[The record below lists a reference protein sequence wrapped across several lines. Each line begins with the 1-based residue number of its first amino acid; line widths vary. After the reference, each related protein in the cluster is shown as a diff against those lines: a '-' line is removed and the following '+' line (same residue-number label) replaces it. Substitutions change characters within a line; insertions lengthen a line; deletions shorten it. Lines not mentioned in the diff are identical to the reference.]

1 MLSKHFKGLFS
12 LRIILQTS
20 SFRSRVEE
28 ILNVEIFLELFLI
41 FMTSTQLIM
50 FVLGPH
56 AGGGGVG
63 AVGGAVLLQYS
74 KTITGLR
81 SSYECRFLLTEE
93 NIADMRLVE
102 RSGLLLILV

>member
-41 FMTSTQLIM
+41 FKTSTQLIM

-56 AGGGGVG
+56 AGGGQW
-63 AVGGAVLLQYS
+63 GGGGVLLQYS

>member
-41 FMTSTQLIM
+41 FKTSTQLIM

-56 AGGGGVG
+56 ASGGGS
-63 AVGGAVLLQYS
+63 GG
-74 KTITGLR
+74 
-81 SSYECRFLLTEE
+81 
-93 NIADMRLVE
+93 
-102 RSGLLLILV
+102 SGGGCAAAIQ

>member
-41 FMTSTQLIM
+41 FKTSTQLIM

-56 AGGGGVG
+56 AGGGVGVG
-63 AVGGAVLLQYS
+63 GGGCAAAIQ
-74 KTITGLR
+74 
-81 SSYECRFLLTEE
+81 
-93 NIADMRLVE
+93 
-102 RSGLLLILV
+102 